1 MTAARLRTIL
11 ESCIPKATYGQAN
24 FEPNATAIGVEV
36 GLNKRHDPGLYMR
49 GFFGR
54 MRLCAVCLM
63 GLALLSPVAAQSP
76 VDQQTAGGIANI
88 YNLDRAA
95 HVGGVEIQG
104 PIDRAVTSQ
113 AIELIGSIR
122 PDVDELTVLLNSGGG
137 DVFAAMELGEE
148 IRNQWAL
155 TAVDDDGQCL
165 GACVLVLAAGVR
177 RTPAPEKVGLQRLNF
192 EQTRDRA
199 KQKHAG
205 LAKSVEAYLAR
216 MGMPKRLFQ
225 EIRQQPSERVLFL
238 DAQRLKALGLNGT
251 DPAYEQWLRANNYQ
265 QPLQSD

>member
-1 MTAARLRTIL
+1 
-11 ESCIPKATYGQAN
+11 
-24 FEPNATAIGVEV
+24 
-36 GLNKRHDPGLYMR
+36 MR
-49 GFFGR
+49 GFWRR

-63 GLALLSPVAAQSP
+63 SLALLSRVAAQSP
-76 VDQQTAGGIANI
+76 VDQQTAGGTANI
-88 YNLDRAA
+88 YNLDRDA

-104 PIDRAVTSQ
+104 PIDRALTSQ
-113 AIELIGSIR
+113 AIELIRSIR
-122 PDVDELTVLLNSGGG
+122 PDVDELTVFLNSAGG
-137 DVFAAMELGEE
+137 DVLAAIELGEE
-148 IRNQWAL
+148 IRKQWAL

-192 EQTRDRA
+192 EQNRDRA

-225 EIRQQPSERVLFL
+225 EIRQQSSERVLLL
-238 DAQRLKALGLNGT
+238 DARRLKALGLDGT
-251 DPAYEQWLRANNYQ
+251 DPAYEQWLRANENQ
-265 QPLQSD
+265 ERSRSN

>member
-1 MTAARLRTIL
+1 
-11 ESCIPKATYGQAN
+11 
-24 FEPNATAIGVEV
+24 
-36 GLNKRHDPGLYMR
+36 
-49 GFFGR
+49 

-63 GLALLSPVAAQSP
+63 GLALLSSVAAQSP

-88 YNLDRAA
+88 YNLNRDA
-95 HVGGVEIQG
+95 HVGGVEIHG
-104 PIDRAVTSQ
+104 PIDGAVTSQ
-113 AIELIGSIR
+113 AIELIRSIR
-122 PDVDELTVLLNSGGG
+122 PDVDELTVFLNSGGG
-137 DVFAAMELGEE
+137 DVLAAMELGEE

-155 TAVDDDGQCL
+155 TAVGDDGQCL

-177 RTPAPEKVGLQRLNF
+177 RTPAPETVGLQRLNF
-192 EQTRDRA
+192 EPRDRA

-225 EIRQQPSERVLFL
+225 EIRQQSSERVLLL
-238 DAQRLKALGLNGT
+238 DGRRLKALGLDGT
-251 DPAYEQWLRANNYQ
+251 DPAYERWLRANDYQ

>member
-1 MTAARLRTIL
+1 
-11 ESCIPKATYGQAN
+11 
-24 FEPNATAIGVEV
+24 
-36 GLNKRHDPGLYMR
+36 
-49 GFFGR
+49 

-76 VDQQTAGGIANI
+76 VDQQTAGGTANI
-88 YNLDRAA
+88 YNLDRDA
-95 HVGGVEIQG
+95 HVGRVEIQG
-104 PIDRAVTSQ
+104 PIDRALTSQ
-113 AIELIGSIR
+113 AIELIRSIR
-122 PDVDELTVLLNSGGG
+122 PDVDELTVLLNSPGG
-137 DVFAAMELGEE
+137 DVLAAMELGEE
-148 IRNQWAL
+148 IRNQSAL
-155 TAVDDDGQCL
+155 TAVDDDGQCV

-225 EIRQQPSERVLFL
+225 EIRQQSSERVLLL